1 MKSTPDKNPYL
12 QGRQLGEDLGES
24 DLIAMDRDE
33 QFNARAWRQLASARV
48 LRMCFPASVVGDAG
62 GTHAHLVEVLRGLG
76 QACRDNGLLF
86 ALGAHLWACL
96 YPISVFATHDQKAR
110 YLDRLMSGEL
120 IAAHAA
126 TEEQAGSD
134 MGAIQTTARKFSDR
148 YVLNGTK
155 SYITNAPIAGLFL
168 VLARIDESRG
178 VTAFLVERES
188 AGLKCSA
195 NVPKMG
201 LRTAP
206 MGTVEFL
213 DCAIP
218 LSSILGEEGGGMAV
232 LACAMELE
240 RMFMLAPAIGSMERL
255 LQRSVEY
262 SKARRPFG
270 KPIASITQ
278 VRDRIAEIKRRIT
291 CCHALLSSFAVRKDV
306 GRFLG
311 RESSMAKLQVSEA
324 WIETCLDA
332 MQIHGGKGYL
342 VEGEIERE
350 LRDAIA
356 SRIYS
361 GTSDMQRSAI
371 ATSMRLGPAAV

>member
-1 MKSTPDKNPYL
+1 MKSIHDKNPFL
-12 QGRQLGEDLGES
+12 RGRQLGEHLGES

-33 QFNARAWRQLASARV
+33 QFDARAWQQLASARV
-48 LRMCFPASVVGDAG
+48 LRMCLPASVGGDG
-62 GTHAHLVEVLRGLG
+62 GTYAQLVEVLRGLG
-76 QACRDNGLLF
+76 LACRDNGLLF
-86 ALGAHLWACL
+86 ALGAHLWTCL
-96 YPISVFATHDQKAR
+96 YPISVFATNAQQAR
-110 YLDRLMSGEL
+110 YLERLMSGEL

-134 MGAIQTTARKFSDR
+134 IGAIQTTARKSSDC

-155 SYITNAPIAGLFL
+155 SFITNAPIAGLFL
-168 VLARIDESRG
+168 VLARVDRTREL
-178 VTAFLVERES
+178 TAFLVEREN
-188 AGLKCSA
+188 AGLKCSV

-201 LRTAP
+201 LRTAQ

-218 LSSILGEEGGGMAV
+218 LNSVLGEEGGGMTIF
-232 LACAMELE
+232 ACAMELE
-240 RMFMLAPAIGSMERL
+240 RMFILAPAIGAMERL
-255 LQRSVEY
+255 LQRSVDY
-262 SKARRPFG
+262 SRARRQSG
-270 KPIASITQ
+270 KPIAP
-278 VRDRIAEIKRRIT
+278 VRNRIVEIKRRIM
-291 CCHALLSSFAVRKDV
+291 CCHALLASFAARKD
-306 GRFLG
+306 LG
-311 RESSMAKLQVSEA
+311 GYLGGESAMAKLQISEA
-324 WIETCLDA
+324 WVETCLDA

-371 ATSMRLGPAAV
+371 ATFMRLGGPAAV

>member
-1 MKSTPDKNPYL
+1 MKSIHDKNPYL
-12 QGRQLGEDLGES
+12 QGQQLGEDLGES

-33 QFNARAWRQLASARV
+33 QFNARAWQQLASSRV
-48 LRMCFPASVVGDAG
+48 LRMCFPASVGGDG
-62 GTHAHLVEVLRGLG
+62 RTYAHLLEVLRGLG
-76 QACRDNGLLF
+76 LTCRDNGLLF

-96 YPISVFATHDQKAR
+96 YPISVFATDDQKAR

-134 MGAIQTTARKFSDR
+134 IRAIQTTARKFPDR

-155 SYITNAPIAGLFL
+155 SFITNAPIAGLFL
-168 VLARIDESRG
+168 VLARIEATRG
-178 VTAFLVERES
+178 LTAFLVERES

-201 LRTAP
+201 LRTAQ

-218 LSSILGEEGGGMAV
+218 SSSILGEAGGGMTV
-232 LACAMELE
+232 FACAMELE
-240 RMFMLAPAIGSMERL
+240 RMFILAPAIGAMERL

-262 SKARRPFG
+262 SQARRQFG
-270 KPIASITQ
+270 RSIASIAQ
-278 VRDRIAEIKRRIT
+278 VRDRIVEIKRRIM
-291 CCHALLSSFAVRKDV
+291 CCHALLTSFAARKDV
-306 GRFLG
+306 GGFLG
-311 RESSMAKLQVSEA
+311 GESAMAKLQISEA
-324 WIETCLDA
+324 WVETCLDA
-332 MQIHGGKGYL
+332 MQIHGGKAYL
-342 VEGEIERE
+342 VEAEIERE
-350 LRDAIA
+350 FRDAIA

-361 GTSDMQRSAI
+361 GTSDIQRTAI
-371 ATSMRLGPAAV
+371 ATFMRLGPAAV